1 MILRNTSILLIGLL
15 LLFSCTRVPTRQ
27 QASKKKYSDEE
38 LKKFAS
44 IYQYLRLRPRPH
56 PEKAMQEAV
65 NKSKLSEKRFGEIM
79 RAKFT
84 QQKIKITPEEQQALN
99 AIRNSVKQTQLNQ
112 KKEDDKYIISQG
124 MTLERY
130 YVILT
135 EYKQSTFLQN
145 RVYSLMEAKK

>member
-27 QASKKKYSDEE
+27 QASEKKYSDEE

-112 KKEDDKYIISQG
+112 KKEDDKYIISKG

>member
-1 MILRNTSILLIGLL
+1 MILRNTSILLVGLVW
-15 LLFSCTRVPTRQ
+15 LFSCTKVPTRQ
-27 QASKKKYSDEE
+27 QVSEKKFSDEE

-44 IYQYLRLRPRPH
+44 IYQYLRLRPQTH
-56 PEKAMQEAV
+56 PEKIMQEAV
-65 NKSKLSEKRFGEIM
+65 QKSSLSEKRFGEIM

-84 QQKIKITPEEQQALN
+84 QQKIKISPTEQQALN

-112 KKEDDKYIISQG
+112 KKEDDKLIVKRG

-130 YVILT
+130 YAILT

-145 RVYSLMEAKK
+145 RVYELMRTKK